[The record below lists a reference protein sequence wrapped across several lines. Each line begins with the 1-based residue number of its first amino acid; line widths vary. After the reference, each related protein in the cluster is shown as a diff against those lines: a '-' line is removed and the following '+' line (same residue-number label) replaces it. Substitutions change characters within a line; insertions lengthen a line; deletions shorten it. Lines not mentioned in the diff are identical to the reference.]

1 MQIVLPS
8 LHPGISTKVSMTHTQ
23 PATTLGP
30 DVRGSLTIAA
40 DDLEA
45 AVRANL
51 LTVDQAR
58 NVWGFFSERTASR
71 PRFDGVHVA
80 YYGGALIVIA
90 AMGWLLTNAWEIAG
104 GGAILLLALAYG
116 AAFWLAGENLW
127 KRGLT
132 VPGGLLFT
140 MAVCMAPLATYGAQR
155 ALGLWPQGDPG
166 TYRDYY
172 VWIKGSWIYMEIAT
186 IAAGLVAI
194 RLRRFPFLVA
204 PIAFALWFMS
214 MDLAPI
220 VFGRDLGYQQR
231 EWVSLWFGLAV
242 LLASY
247 LADLRTTI
255 RQDFAF
261 WGYLFGL
268 MAFWGGLS
276 LMDSTSEAS
285 KFVYCLI
292 NLALIVLSVLLRQ
305 RSFIVFGA
313 LGVLGY
319 LGHLSMRVFENSL
332 LFPIVLTMMGI
343 AIIWLSVIYQ
353 RNSRRIAELAH
364 ASLPI
369 AVRELIPPRARS

>member
-1 MQIVLPS
+1 
-8 LHPGISTKVSMTHTQ
+8 MTNSQ
-23 PATTLGP
+23 PVPPVGP
-30 DVRGSLTIAA
+30 NVRGSLTIAA

-45 AVRANL
+45 AVLANL

-58 NVWGFFSERTASR
+58 NVWAFLSDRAAGR

-80 YYGGALIVIA
+80 YYGGALVVIA
-90 AMGWLLTNAWEIAG
+90 AMGWLLTSAWETAG
-104 GGAILLLALAYG
+104 GVALLLLALAYG
-116 AAFWLAGENLW
+116 TAFWLAGDTLW

-166 TYRDYY
+166 QYRDYY
-172 VWIKGSWIYMEIAT
+172 MWIRGSWTYMEIAT

-214 MDLAPI
+214 MDLAPV
-220 VFGRDLGYQQR
+220 VFGRELTYQQR

-247 LADLRTTI
+247 LADLRSTI

-276 LMDSTSEAS
+276 LMEGSGEAS
-285 KFVYCLI
+285 KFLYCLI

-305 RSFIVFGA
+305 RSFMVFGA
-313 LGVLGY
+313 IGVLGY
-319 LGHLSMRVFENSL
+319 LEHLSMRVFKDSL
-332 LFPIVLTMMGI
+332 LFPVVLTMMGI
-343 AIIWLSVIYQ
+343 AIIWLGVVYQ
-353 RNSRRIAELAH
+353 RNSRRIVELAH
-364 ASLPI
+364 ASLPV
-369 AVRELIPPRARS
+369 AMRDLIPPRARQYAGQ